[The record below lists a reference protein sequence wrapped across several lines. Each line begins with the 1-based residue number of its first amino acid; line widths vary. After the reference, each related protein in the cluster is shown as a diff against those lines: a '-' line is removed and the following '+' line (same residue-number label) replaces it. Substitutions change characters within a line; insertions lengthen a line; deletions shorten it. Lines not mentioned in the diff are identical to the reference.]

1 MEIPICMHHIILSVD
16 DITDSLHSWLQIQLP
31 GGFQWNICQVFTQN
45 YFSSFVHNFCHEYHD
60 AIQILPWNQ
69 ISRIQCNILDI
80 SYVKHNGLS
89 ILYWLQSVFDTIYKS
104 TKSNYYLHMI
114 MLWNPLEYLPHHI
127 HTSEISYVTANL
139 PSSWDFKFLLFWA
152 IDFGN
157 TVDAQWFGIF
167 ISQTIVQ
174 WQLD

>member
-1 MEIPICMHHIILSVD
+1 MEILICVHHTILSVN
-16 DITDSLHSWLQIQLP
+16 DITDSLHICSQTQPSGDLQ
-31 GGFQWNICQVFTQN
+31 WYICQVFTHN
-45 YFSSFVHNFCHEYHD
+45 YFSSFSHTFWHGEHD
-60 AIQILPWNQ
+60 TIHILPRDH
-69 ISRIQCNILDI
+69 IALMQCNILDI

-157 TVDAQWFGIF
+157 AVDAQWFGIF